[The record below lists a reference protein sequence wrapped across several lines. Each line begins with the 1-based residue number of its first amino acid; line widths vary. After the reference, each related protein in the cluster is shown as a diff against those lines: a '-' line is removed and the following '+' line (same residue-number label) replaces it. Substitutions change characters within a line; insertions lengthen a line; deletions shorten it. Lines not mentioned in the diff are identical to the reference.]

1 MKAFDV
7 TAGVTLFVIACMQTA
22 SMIGLYNGQISFM
35 DYLNL
40 WSPVMTLVIGYWF
53 RDVQKVESNG

>member
-1 MKAFDV
+1 MKPFDI
-7 TAGVTLFVIACMQTA
+7 TAGVTLFVIACMQIA
-22 SMIGLYNGQISFM
+22 SVIGLYTGQIKFM

-53 RDVQKVESNG
+53 RDVQKDKE